1 MYMHELQHMQ
11 KCTLKKKPC
20 TCKMYSLTEDCHTRF
35 KIFKNCKIKLKNDY
49 KFENY
54 EILKQFNTKN

>member
-1 MYMHELQHMQ
+1 
-11 KCTLKKKPC
+11 
-20 TCKMYSLTEDCHTRF
+20 MYSLTEDCHTRF